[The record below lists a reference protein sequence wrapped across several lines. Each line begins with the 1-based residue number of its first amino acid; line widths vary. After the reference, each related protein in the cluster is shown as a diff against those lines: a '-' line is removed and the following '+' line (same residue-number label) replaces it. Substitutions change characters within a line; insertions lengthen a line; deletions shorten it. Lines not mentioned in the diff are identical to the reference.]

1 MIQHRQDDLTLIKL
15 QFLLTNLQW
24 NVLQPEE
31 GITIQILGGSRN

>member
-15 QFLLTNLQW
+15 QLLLTNLQW

-31 GITIQILGGSRN
+31 RITIQILGG

>member
-1 MIQHRQDDLTLIKL
+1 MIQHRQDDLTLMKL

-31 GITIQILGGSRN
+31 RITIQILGG

>member
-15 QFLLTNLQW
+15 QFLLTKLQW

-31 GITIQILGGSRN
+31 RITIQFLGG